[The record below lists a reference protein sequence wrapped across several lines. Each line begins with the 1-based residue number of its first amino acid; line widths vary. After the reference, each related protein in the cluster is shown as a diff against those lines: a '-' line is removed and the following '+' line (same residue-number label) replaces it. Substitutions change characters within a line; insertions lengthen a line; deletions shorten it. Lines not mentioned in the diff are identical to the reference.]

1 MKRKIGLSESDL
13 YRIVNRVIYEQ
24 DKGEKDIED
33 DEDMVGVDDEDID
46 DEDVAKYSEDEIE
59 DKQEECR
66 DLVDMLE
73 SLLGDLKSMED
84 SDDIFDLLSMKVG
97 EIEEAC
103 DTLNNFVDGI
113 EPNSFGI

>member
-33 DEDMVGVDDEDID
+33 DEDIDYDDEDID
-46 DEDVAKYSEDEIE
+46 DENMSKYTEDEIE
-59 DKQEECR
+59 DKQDECSN
-66 DLVDMLE
+66 LIDMLE
-73 SLLGDLKSMED
+73 SLVEDLKSMENNE
-84 SDDIFDLLSMKVG
+84 DIFDLLSMKVG

-103 DTLNNFVDGI
+103 LLLNDFVDGI
-113 EPNSFGI
+113 ESNPFGI

>member
-1 MKRKIGLSESDL
+1 MKRKIGLSESDF
-13 YRIVNRVIYEQ
+13 YRIVNRVLYEQ

-46 DEDVAKYSEDEIE
+46 DEDVAKYTEDEIE

-73 SLLGDLKSMED
+73 SLLDDLKSMEN
-84 SDDIFDLLSMKVG
+84 SEDIFDLLSMKVG
-97 EIEEAC
+97 DIEKAC
-103 DTLNNFVDGI
+103 DSLTVFVEGV
-113 EPNSFGI
+113 ESNPFGI

>member
-66 DLVDMLE
+66 DLVYMLE

-84 SDDIFDLLSMKVG
+84 IDDIFDLLSMKVG

-113 EPNSFGI
+113 EPNTFGI